1 MVDVWPRAR
10 GFPLD
15 DVDLHVP
22 DLDSHQEEVDLA
34 YDHVFQVIPET
45 LEGERGVRCGESTLL
60 PGHFDNSCGLS
71 QELSLSPKPSGFF
84 TTV

>member
-1 MVDVWPRAR
+1 MVDVGPRAR

-15 DVDLHVP
+15 DVDLHVL

-45 LEGERGVRCGESTLL
+45 WEGERGVRCGESTLL
-60 PGHFDNSCGLS
+60 LGHFDNSCELS
-71 QELSLSPKPSGFF
+71 QELSLSPKPSGYF